1 MNPWPNSEILKLQ
14 SVLMENACHHN
25 CIVRG
30 IAFYNKHATEEVK
43 LMVRSYDKFGHLT
56 NTH

>member
-25 CIVRG
+25 YIVRG

-43 LMVRSYDKFGHLT
+43 LTVRAYDKFGHLT
-56 NTH
+56 K